1 MKKKKAL
8 MIVLAVLALGLAGLM
23 LSGCDGD
30 KELAAP
36 TGLEITNDVLTWKA
50 VEGADG
56 YTVEINGEEYKTKNN
71 SLDLFEI
78 TNKYGTYEIR
88 VAADS
93 VTEGVLSSDWSEQT
107 SLTLTMPDWLQVYQT
122 ADERGFELCVVDKTK
137 AQGKLIVPSF
147 INGKAVVGIRA
158 NGFYECT
165 GLTGLI
171 LPDTVEYI
179 DVNAFLGCKEL
190 TRVRWSAGLRKINTG
205 AFDYTGLETL
215 VLPEGV
221 TFLGANAFG
230 HAKLKSVSLPSTVAK
245 MTESNEKSDANPFA
259 FCENLE
265 EIYVAEGNKAYK
277 SDGNCVMRR
286 EDNTL
291 VAGCKASKIPSYTE
305 HIGRFAFQ
313 GAALE
318 SVALP
323 EGVTSIE
330 DYAFAHNDRLKEITL
345 PQSLTSIGK
354 AVFFWC
360 TALGK
365 IAIPDGVTSVGDN
378 AFSTCVSLKELAL
391 GAELLSAGCGLTEFC
406 VALEKITVSENNE
419 SFSGEGN
426 CLTRKADNTVIA
438 GCASSKIPAGTEQ
451 IGEYAFCGQT
461 QLGAIDFPDGLKN
474 IGHYAFSCTGLKE
487 LKLPRG
493 LQRIGVSAFAN
504 CIELEYVQIP
514 DSVTDVGSKAF
525 VCEQEIGI
533 HYYVCTSMTAV
544 ITDSLTELKEETFI
558 SSCTIYT
565 SHTAMPDGWKNALL
579 VDGFRQAP
587 KVVWGCELALDDDG
601 LPYVVSAPL
610 NLHEVTAHYLAT
622 SITGYAPERNG
633 WVFKGWATEPQG
645 EAEFVP
651 QKTELGFNLIEWPE
665 RLDFRLKLETA
676 GLDVRVLLYLYH
688 KRYEKQKN
696 SIGQEQLEQLYESGT
711 ERLYAVWEKI

>member
-23 LSGCDGD
+23 LSGCERDR
-30 KELAAP
+30 ELAVP

-56 YTVEINGEEYKTKNN
+56 YTVEINGEEYKTQNN

-107 SLTLTMPDWLQVYQT
+107 SLNLTMPDWLQVYQT

-179 DVNAFLGCKEL
+179 DVNAFLGCEEL
-190 TRVRWSAGLRKINTG
+190 TRVRWSAGLRKINSG
-205 AFDYTGLETL
+205 AFDCTGLETL

-221 TFLGANAFG
+221 TFLGGNAFG

-245 MTESNEKSDANPFA
+245 MTATNEKSDANPFA

-291 VAGCKASKIPSYTE
+291 VAGCKKSKIPSYTE
-305 HIGRFAFQ
+305 HIGRSAFQ

-354 AVFFWC
+354 YAFLWC
-360 TALGK
+360 AALES
-365 IAIPDGVTSVGDN
+365 IALPDGVTSVGNN
-378 AFSTCVSLKELAL
+378 AFSTCISLKELAL
-391 GAELLSAGCGLTEFC
+391 GAELLNAGCGLTEFC

-419 SFSGEGN
+419 SFSDEGN

-533 HYYVCTSMTAV
+533 YYDCTSMTAV

-558 SSCTIYT
+558 SLCTIYT

-587 KVVWGCELALDDDG
+587 KVVWGCELALDEDG

-651 QKTELGFNLIEWPE
+651 QKTELEFNPVLPE
-665 RLDFRLKLETA
+665 RLDFRLSTA
-676 GLDVRVLLYLYH
+676 MLDVRVLLYFYH
-688 KRYEKQKN
+688 KTYEKQIN
-696 SIGQEQLEQLYESGT
+696 SIGQEQREQLYESGT

>member
-23 LSGCDGD
+23 LSGCERDR
-30 KELAAP
+30 ELAAP

-56 YTVEINGEEYKTKNN
+56 YTVEINGEEYKTQNN

-78 TNKYGTYEIR
+78 TNKYGAYEIR

-107 SLTLTMPDWLQVYQT
+107 SLNLTMPDWLQVYQT
-122 ADERGFELCVVDKTK
+122 ADEKGFELCVVDKTK

-179 DVNAFLGCKEL
+179 DVNAFWGCEEL

-291 VAGCKASKIPSYTE
+291 VAGCKKSKIPSYTE
-305 HIGRFAFQ
+305 HIGRSAFQ

-330 DYAFAHNDRLKEITL
+330 DYAFARNDRLKEITL

-354 AVFFWC
+354 YAFLWC
-360 TALGK
+360 AALES
-365 IAIPDGVTSVGDN
+365 IALPDGVTSVGNN
-378 AFSTCVSLKELAL
+378 AFSTCISLKELAL
-391 GAELLSAGCGLTEFC
+391 GAELLNAGCGLTEFC

-419 SFSGEGN
+419 SFSDEGN

-533 HYYVCTSMTAV
+533 YYDCTSMTAV

-558 SSCTIYT
+558 SLCTIYT

-587 KVVWGCELALDDDG
+587 KVVWGCELALDEDG

-651 QKTELGFNLIEWPE
+651 QKTELEFNPVLPE
-665 RLDFRLKLETA
+665 RLDFRLSTA
-676 GLDVRVLLYLYH
+676 MLDVRVLLYFYH
-688 KRYEKQKN
+688 KTYEKQIN
-696 SIGQEQLEQLYESGT
+696 SIGQEQREQLYESGT

>member
-8 MIVLAVLALGLAGLM
+8 VIVLAVLLLGLAGLV

-30 KELAAP
+30 RELAAP

-56 YTVEINGEEYKTKNN
+56 YTVEVNGEEYKTQNN

-147 INGKAVVGIRA
+147 IDGKAVVGIKA
-158 NGFYECT
+158 NGFYECA

-179 DVNAFLGCKEL
+179 DVNAFEGCEKL
-190 TRVRWSAGLRKINTG
+190 TRVRWSAGLRKINSG
-205 AFDYTGLETL
+205 AFDCTGLETL

-221 TFLGANAFG
+221 TFLGGNAFG

-245 MTESNEKSDANPFA
+245 MTATNEKSDANPFA

-345 PQSLTSIGK
+345 PQSLTSIGND
-354 AVFFWC
+354 AFLWC
-360 TALGK
+360 AALES
-365 IAIPDGVTSVGDN
+365 IALPDGVTSVGDK
-378 AFSTCVSLKELAL
+378 AFSTCVSLKELSL
-391 GAELLSAGCGLTEFC
+391 GAELLNAGCGLTEFC

-533 HYYVCTSMTAV
+533 YYDCTSMTAV

-558 SSCTIYT
+558 SLCTIYT

-587 KVVWGCELALDDDG
+587 KVVWGCELALDEDG

-651 QKTELGFNLIEWPE
+651 QKTELEFNPVLPE
-665 RLDFRLKLETA
+665 RLDFRLSTA
-676 GLDVRVLLYLYH
+676 MLDVRVLLYFYH
-688 KRYEKQKN
+688 KTYEKQIN
-696 SIGQEQLEQLYESGT
+696 SIGQEQREQLYESGT

>member
-36 TGLEITNDVLTWKA
+36 TGLEITNDVLGWKA
-50 VEGADG
+50 IEGADG
-56 YTVEINGEEYKTKNN
+56 YTVEINGEEYKTQNN

-165 GLTGLI
+165 GVTGLI

-179 DVNAFLGCKEL
+179 DVNAFEGCEEL

-205 AFDYTGLETL
+205 AFDRTGLETL

-245 MTESNEKSDANPFA
+245 MTATNEKSDANPFA

-360 TALGK
+360 AALGK

-419 SFSGEGN
+419 SFSDEGN

-461 QLGAIDFPDGLKN
+461 QLGAIDFPDGLKK

-493 LQRIGVSAFAN
+493 LQRIGSHAFGN

-533 HYYVCTSMTAV
+533 YYDCTSMTAV

-558 SSCTIYT
+558 SLCTIYT

-587 KVVWGCELALDDDG
+587 KVVWGCELALDEDG

-651 QKTELGFNLIEWPE
+651 QKTELEFNPVLPE
-665 RLDFRLKLETA
+665 RLDFRLSTA
-676 GLDVRVLLYLYH
+676 MLDVRVLLYFYH
-688 KRYEKQKN
+688 KTYEKQIN
-696 SIGQEQLEQLYESGT
+696 SIGQEQREQLYESGT

>member
-23 LSGCDGD
+23 LSGCERDR
-30 KELAAP
+30 ELAVP

-56 YTVEINGEEYKTKNN
+56 YTVEINGEEYKTQNN

-147 INGKAVVGIRA
+147 INGKAVVGIKA
-158 NGFYECT
+158 NGFYECA
-165 GLTGLI
+165 GVTGLI

-179 DVNAFLGCKEL
+179 DVNAFEGCEKL

-205 AFDYTGLETL
+205 AFDRTGLETL

-221 TFLGANAFG
+221 TFLGGNAFG

-245 MTESNEKSDANPFA
+245 MTATNEKSDANPFA

-291 VAGCKASKIPSYTE
+291 VVGCKASKIPSYTE

-354 AVFFWC
+354 YAFLWC
-360 TALGK
+360 AALES
-365 IAIPDGVTSVGDN
+365 IALPDGVTSVGDN

-391 GAELLSAGCGLTEFC
+391 GAELLNAGCGLTEFC

-419 SFSGEGN
+419 SFSDEGN

-533 HYYVCTSMTAV
+533 YYDCTSMTAV

-558 SSCTIYT
+558 SLCTIYT

-587 KVVWGCELALDDDG
+587 KVVWGCELALDEDG

-651 QKTELGFNLIEWPE
+651 QKTELEFNPVLPE
-665 RLDFRLKLETA
+665 RLDFRLSTA
-676 GLDVRVLLYLYH
+676 MLDVRVLLYFYH
-688 KRYEKQKN
+688 KTYEKQIN
-696 SIGQEQLEQLYESGT
+696 SIGQEQREQLYESGA

>member
-8 MIVLAVLALGLAGLM
+8 VIVLAVLLLGLAGLV

-30 KELAAP
+30 RELAAP

-56 YTVEINGEEYKTKNN
+56 YTVEVNGEEYKTQNN

-107 SLTLTMPDWLQVYQT
+107 SLNLTMPDWLQVYQT

-147 INGKAVVGIRA
+147 INGKAVVGIKA
-158 NGFYECT
+158 NGFYECA
-165 GLTGLI
+165 GVTGLI

-179 DVNAFLGCKEL
+179 DVNAFEGCEKL

-205 AFDYTGLETL
+205 AFDRTGLETL

-221 TFLGANAFG
+221 TFLGGNAFG

-245 MTESNEKSDANPFA
+245 MTATNEKSDANPFA

-265 EIYVAEGNKAYK
+265 EIYVAEGNKVYK
-277 SDGNCVMRR
+277 SEGNCVMRR

-291 VAGCKASKIPSYTE
+291 VVGCKASKIPSYTE
-305 HIGRFAFQ
+305 HIGRSAFQ

-354 AVFFWC
+354 YAFLWC
-360 TALGK
+360 AALES
-365 IAIPDGVTSVGDN
+365 IALPDGVTSVGDK
-378 AFSTCVSLKELAL
+378 AFSTCISLKELAL
-391 GAELLSAGCGLTEFC
+391 GAELLNAGCGLTEFC

-419 SFSGEGN
+419 FFSDEGN
-426 CLTRKADNTVIA
+426 CLTRKADSTVIA

-461 QLGAIDFPDGLKN
+461 QLGAIDFPDGLKK
-474 IGHYAFSCTGLKE
+474 IGNYAFSCTGLKE

-493 LQRIGVSAFAN
+493 LQRIGAYAFAN

-514 DSVTDVGSKAF
+514 DSVTYVGSCAF
-525 VCEQEIGI
+525 VCEQTDGYFNRQIAST
-533 HYYVCTSMTAV
+533 VLTAV
-544 ITDSLTELKEETFI
+544 VPDSVTNFVVNSFEG
-558 SSCTIYT
+558 TIYT
-565 SHTAMPDGWKNALL
+565 SHTAMPVGWTGKLDTNATI
-579 VDGFRQAP
+579 VF
-587 KVVWGCELALDDDG
+587 GCELALDDDG

-610 NLHEVTAHYLAT
+610 NLYEVTDHYLAT

>member
-8 MIVLAVLALGLAGLM
+8 VIVLAVLLLGLAGLV

-30 KELAAP
+30 RELAAP

-56 YTVEINGEEYKTKNN
+56 YTVEVNGEEYKTQNN

-122 ADERGFELCVVDKTK
+122 ADEKGFELCVVDKTK

-147 INGKAVVGIRA
+147 IDGKAVVGIKA
-158 NGFYECT
+158 NGFYECA

-179 DVNAFLGCKEL
+179 DANAFFGCEEL
-190 TRVRWSAGLRKINTG
+190 TRVRWSAGLRKINSG
-205 AFDYTGLETL
+205 AFDCTGLETL

-221 TFLGANAFG
+221 TFLGGNAFG

-245 MTESNEKSDANPFA
+245 MTATNEKSDANPFA

-345 PQSLTSIGK
+345 PQSLTSIGND
-354 AVFFWC
+354 AFLWC
-360 TALGK
+360 AALES
-365 IAIPDGVTSVGDN
+365 IALPDGVTSVGDK
-378 AFSTCVSLKELAL
+378 AFSTCVSLKELSL
-391 GAELLSAGCGLTEFC
+391 GAELLNAGYGLTEFC

-461 QLGAIDFPDGLKN
+461 QLGAIDFPDGLKK

-504 CIELEYVQIP
+504 CIELEHVQIP

-525 VCEQEIGI
+525 VCEQKIGI
-533 HYYVCTSMTAV
+533 YYDCTSMTAV

-558 SSCTIYT
+558 SLCTIYT

-587 KVVWGCELALDDDG
+587 KVVWGCELALDEDG

-651 QKTELGFNLIEWPE
+651 QKTELEFNPVLPE
-665 RLDFRLKLETA
+665 RLDFRLSTA
-676 GLDVRVLLYLYH
+676 MLDVRVLLYFYH
-688 KRYEKQKN
+688 KTYEKQIN
-696 SIGQEQLEQLYESGT
+696 SIGQEQREQLYESGT

>member
-36 TGLEITNDVLTWKA
+36 TGLEITNDVLGWKA
-50 VEGADG
+50 IEGADG
-56 YTVEINGEEYKTKNN
+56 YTVEINGEEYKTQNN

-165 GLTGLI
+165 GVTGLI

-179 DVNAFLGCKEL
+179 DVNAFEGCEKL

-205 AFDYTGLETL
+205 AFDRTGLETL

-245 MTESNEKSDANPFA
+245 MTATNEKSDANPFA

-291 VAGCKASKIPSYTE
+291 VVGCKASKIPSYTE

-354 AVFFWC
+354 YAFLWC
-360 TALGK
+360 AALES
-365 IAIPDGVTSVGDN
+365 IALPDGVTSVGNN
-378 AFSTCVSLKELAL
+378 AFSTCISLKELAL
-391 GAELLSAGCGLTEFC
+391 GAELLNAGCGLTEFC

-419 SFSGEGN
+419 FFSDEGN
-426 CLTRKADNTVIA
+426 CLTRKADSTVIA

-461 QLGAIDFPDGLKN
+461 QLGAIDFPDGLKK
-474 IGHYAFSCTGLKE
+474 IGNYAFSCTGLKE

-493 LQRIGVSAFAN
+493 LQRIGAYAFAN

-533 HYYVCTSMTAV
+533 YYDCTSMTAV

-558 SSCTIYT
+558 SLCTIYT

-587 KVVWGCELALDDDG
+587 KVVWGCELALDEDG

-651 QKTELGFNLIEWPE
+651 QKTELEFNPVLPE
-665 RLDFRLKLETA
+665 RLDFRLSTA
-676 GLDVRVLLYLYH
+676 MLDVRVLLYFYH
-688 KRYEKQKN
+688 KTYEKQIN

>member
-8 MIVLAVLALGLAGLM
+8 MIVLAVLALGLAGLV

-30 KELAAP
+30 RELAAP

-56 YTVEINGEEYKTKNN
+56 YTVEVNGEEYKTQNN

-78 TNKYGTYEIR
+78 TNKYGAYEIR

-122 ADERGFELCVVDKTK
+122 ADEKGFELCVVDKTK

-147 INGKAVVGIRA
+147 IDGKAVVGIKA
-158 NGFYECT
+158 NGFYECA

-179 DVNAFLGCKEL
+179 DVNAFEGCEKL
-190 TRVRWSAGLRKINTG
+190 TRVRWSAGLRKINSG
-205 AFDYTGLETL
+205 AFDCTGLETL

-221 TFLGANAFG
+221 TFLGGNAFG

-245 MTESNEKSDANPFA
+245 MTATNEKSDANPFA

-360 TALGK
+360 AALGK

-461 QLGAIDFPDGLKN
+461 QLGAIDFPDGLKK

-533 HYYVCTSMTAV
+533 YYDCTSMTAV

-558 SSCTIYT
+558 SLCTIYT

-587 KVVWGCELALDDDG
+587 KVVWGCELALDEDG

-651 QKTELGFNLIEWPE
+651 QKTELEFNPVLPE
-665 RLDFRLKLETA
+665 RLDFRLSTA
-676 GLDVRVLLYLYH
+676 MLDVRVLLYFYH
-688 KRYEKQKN
+688 KTYEKQIN
-696 SIGQEQLEQLYESGT
+696 SIGQEQREQLYESGT

>member
-8 MIVLAVLALGLAGLM
+8 VIVLAVLLLGLAGLV

-30 KELAAP
+30 RELAAP

-56 YTVEINGEEYKTKNN
+56 YTVEVNGEEYKTQNN

-107 SLTLTMPDWLQVYQT
+107 SLTINFPDWF
-122 ADERGFELCVVDKTK
+122 GFLPTDDGKGWEVDYIDKTEL
-137 AQGKLIVPSF
+137 QGKLIVPSF
-147 INGKAVVGIRA
+147 LEGKAVVGVNA
-158 NGFYECT
+158 NVFKDCA

-179 DVNAFLGCKEL
+179 DVNAFYGCEEL
-190 TRVRWSAGLRKINTG
+190 TRVRWSAGLKKIDEG
-205 AFDYTGLETL
+205 AFRYTGLETL

-221 TFLGANAFG
+221 TILGANAFSYTN
-230 HAKLKSVSLPSTVAK
+230 LKSVSLPSTVAK
-245 MTESNEKSDANPFA
+245 MTATNEKSDANPFA

-265 EIYVAEGNKAYK
+265 EIYVAEGNKVYK
-277 SDGNCVMRR
+277 SEGNCVMRR

-291 VAGCKASKIPSYTE
+291 VVGCKASKIPSYTE
-305 HIGRFAFQ
+305 HIGRSAFQ

-330 DYAFAHNDRLKEITL
+330 DSAFAHNDRLKEITL

-354 AVFFWC
+354 TVFFWC
-360 TALGK
+360 AALES
-365 IAIPDGVTSVGDN
+365 IALPDGVTSVGDK
-378 AFSTCVSLKELAL
+378 AFSTCISLKELAL
-391 GAELLSAGCGLTEFC
+391 GAELLNAGCGLTEFC

-419 SFSGEGN
+419 SFSDEGN

-461 QLGAIDFPDGLKN
+461 QLGAIDFPDGLKK
-474 IGHYAFSCTGLKE
+474 IGNYAFSCTGLKE

-493 LQRIGVSAFAN
+493 LQRIGAYAFAN

-514 DSVTDVGSKAF
+514 DSVTYVGSCAF
-525 VCEQEIGI
+525 VCEQTDGYFNRQIAST
-533 HYYVCTSMTAV
+533 VLTAV
-544 ITDSLTELKEETFI
+544 VPDSVTNFVVNSFEG
-558 SSCTIYT
+558 TIYT
-565 SHTAMPDGWKNALL
+565 SHTAMPVGWTGKLDTNATI
-579 VDGFRQAP
+579 VF
-587 KVVWGCELALDDDG
+587 GCELALDDDG

-610 NLHEVTAHYLAT
+610 NLYEVTDHYLRT
-622 SITGYAPERNG
+622 NITGYAPERNG

>member
-23 LSGCDGD
+23 LSGCERDR
-30 KELAAP
+30 ELAAP

-56 YTVEINGEEYKTKNN
+56 YTVEINGEEYKTQNN

-78 TNKYGTYEIR
+78 TNKYGAYEIR

-107 SLTLTMPDWLQVYQT
+107 SLNLTMPDWLQVYQT
-122 ADERGFELCVVDKTK
+122 ADEKGFELCVVDKTK

-147 INGKAVVGIRA
+147 INGKAVVGIRV

-179 DVNAFLGCKEL
+179 DVNAFLGCEEL
-190 TRVRWSAGLRKINTG
+190 TRVRWSAGLRKINSG
-205 AFDYTGLETL
+205 AFDCTGLETL

-221 TFLGANAFG
+221 TFLGGNAFG

-245 MTESNEKSDANPFA
+245 MTATNEKSDANPFA

-291 VAGCKASKIPSYTE
+291 VAGCKKSKIPSYTE
-305 HIGRFAFQ
+305 HIGRSAFQ

-323 EGVTSIE
+323 EGVTSIGNF
-330 DYAFAHNDRLKEITL
+330 AFAHNDRLKEITL

-354 AVFFWC
+354 YAFLWC
-360 TALGK
+360 AALGK

-391 GAELLSAGCGLTEFC
+391 GAELLNAGCGLTELC

-426 CLTRKADNTVIA
+426 CLTRKADSTVIA

-461 QLGAIDFPDGLKN
+461 QLGAIDFPDGLKK

-493 LQRIGVSAFAN
+493 LQRIGSHAFGN
-504 CIELEYVQIP
+504 CIELEHVQIP
-514 DSVTDVGSKAF
+514 DSVTYIGTNAF
-525 VCEQEIGI
+525 VCEQEIEI
-533 HYYVCTSMTAV
+533 YYVCTSMTAV

-651 QKTELGFNLIEWPE
+651 QKTELEFKPVLPE
-665 RLDFRLKLETA
+665 RLDFRLATA
-676 GLDVRVLLYLYH
+676 LLDVRVLLYFYD
-688 KRYEKQKN
+688 KTYEKQIN
-696 SIGQEQLEQLYESGT
+696 SIGQEQQEQLYESGA

>member
-23 LSGCDGD
+23 LSGCERDR
-30 KELAAP
+30 ELAVP

-78 TNKYGTYEIR
+78 TNKYGSYEIR

-107 SLTLTMPDWLQVYQT
+107 SLTLTMPDWF
-122 ADERGFELCVVDKTK
+122 GFLPTDDGKGWEAVVIDATK

-165 GLTGLI
+165 GVTGLI

-179 DVNAFLGCKEL
+179 DVNAFEGCEKL

-205 AFDYTGLETL
+205 AFDRTGLETL

-245 MTESNEKSDANPFA
+245 MTATNEKSDANPFA

-360 TALGK
+360 AALGK

-461 QLGAIDFPDGLKN
+461 QLGAIDFPDGLKK

-493 LQRIGVSAFAN
+493 LQRIGSHAFGN

-533 HYYVCTSMTAV
+533 YYDCTSMTAV

-558 SSCTIYT
+558 SLCTIYT

-587 KVVWGCELALDDDG
+587 KVVWGCELALDEDG

-651 QKTELGFNLIEWPE
+651 QKTELEFNPVLPE
-665 RLDFRLKLETA
+665 RLDFRLSTA
-676 GLDVRVLLYLYH
+676 MLDVRVLLYFYH
-688 KRYEKQKN
+688 KTYEKQIN
-696 SIGQEQLEQLYESGT
+696 SIGQEQREQLYESGT

>member
-8 MIVLAVLALGLAGLM
+8 VIVLAVLLLGLAGLV

-30 KELAAP
+30 RELAAP

-56 YTVEINGEEYKTKNN
+56 YTVEVNGEEYKTQNN

-122 ADERGFELCVVDKTK
+122 ADEKGFELCVVDKTK

-147 INGKAVVGIRA
+147 INGKAVVGIKA
-158 NGFYECT
+158 NGFYECA

-179 DVNAFLGCKEL
+179 DVNAFEGCEKL
-190 TRVRWSAGLRKINTG
+190 TRVRWSAGLRKINSG
-205 AFDYTGLETL
+205 AFDRTGLETL

-245 MTESNEKSDANPFA
+245 MTATNEKSDANPFA

-291 VAGCKASKIPSYTE
+291 VVGCKASKIPSYTE

-345 PQSLTSIGK
+345 PQSLTSIGND
-354 AVFFWC
+354 AFLWC
-360 TALGK
+360 AALES
-365 IAIPDGVTSVGDN
+365 IALPDGVTSVGDK
-378 AFSTCVSLKELAL
+378 AFSTCVSLKELSL
-391 GAELLSAGCGLTEFC
+391 GAELLNAGYGLTEFC

-419 SFSGEGN
+419 SFSDEGN

-533 HYYVCTSMTAV
+533 YYDCTSMTAV

-558 SSCTIYT
+558 SLCTIYT

-587 KVVWGCELALDDDG
+587 KVVWGCELALDEDG

-651 QKTELGFNLIEWPE
+651 QKTELEFNPVLPE
-665 RLDFRLKLETA
+665 RLDFRLSTA
-676 GLDVRVLLYLYH
+676 MLDVRVLLYFYH
-688 KRYEKQKN
+688 KTYEKQIN
-696 SIGQEQLEQLYESGT
+696 SIGQEQQEQLYESGT

>member
-8 MIVLAVLALGLAGLM
+8 MIVLAVLALGLAGLV

-165 GLTGLI
+165 GVTGLI

-179 DVNAFLGCKEL
+179 DVNAFEGCEKL

-205 AFDYTGLETL
+205 AFDRTGLETL

-245 MTESNEKSDANPFA
+245 MTATNEKSDANPFA

-305 HIGRFAFQ
+305 HIGRSAFQ

-330 DYAFAHNDRLKEITL
+330 DSAFAHNDRLKEITL

-354 AVFFWC
+354 TVFFWC
-360 TALGK
+360 AALES
-365 IAIPDGVTSVGDN
+365 IALPDGVTSVGDK
-378 AFSTCVSLKELAL
+378 AFSTCISLKELAL

-419 SFSGEGN
+419 FFSDEGN

-461 QLGAIDFPDGLKN
+461 QLGAIDFPDGLKK

-493 LQRIGVSAFAN
+493 LQRIGAYAFAN

-514 DSVTDVGSKAF
+514 DSVTYVGSCAF
-525 VCEQEIGI
+525 VCEQTDGYFNRQIAST
-533 HYYVCTSMTAV
+533 VLTAV
-544 ITDSLTELKEETFI
+544 VPDSVTNFVVNSFEG
-558 SSCTIYT
+558 TIYT
-565 SHTAMPDGWKNALL
+565 SHTAMPVGWTGKLDTNATI
-579 VDGFRQAP
+579 VF
-587 KVVWGCELALDDDG
+587 GCELALDDDG

-610 NLHEVTAHYLAT
+610 NLYEVTDHYLRT
-622 SITGYAPERNG
+622 NITGYAPERNG

-651 QKTELGFNLIEWPE
+651 QKTELEFKPVLPE
-665 RLDFRLKLETA
+665 RLDFRLATA
-676 GLDVRVLLYLYH
+676 KLDVRVLLYFYD
-688 KRYEKQKN
+688 KTYEKQIN

>member
-8 MIVLAVLALGLAGLM
+8 MIVLAVLALGLAGLV
-23 LSGCDGD
+23 LSGCERDR
-30 KELAAP
+30 ELAAP

-56 YTVEINGEEYKTKNN
+56 YTVEINGEEYKTQNN

-78 TNKYGTYEIR
+78 TNKYGAYEIR

-107 SLTLTMPDWLQVYQT
+107 SLNLTMPDWLQVYQT
-122 ADERGFELCVVDKTK
+122 ADEKGFELCVVDKTK

-179 DVNAFLGCKEL
+179 DVNAFLGCEEL
-190 TRVRWSAGLRKINTG
+190 TRVRWSAGLRKINSG
-205 AFDYTGLETL
+205 AFDCTGLETL

-221 TFLGANAFG
+221 TFLGGNAFG

-245 MTESNEKSDANPFA
+245 MTATNEKSDANPFA

-291 VAGCKASKIPSYTE
+291 VAGCKKSKIPSYTE
-305 HIGRFAFQ
+305 HIGRSAFQ

-354 AVFFWC
+354 YAFLWC
-360 TALGK
+360 AALES
-365 IAIPDGVTSVGDN
+365 IALPDGVTSVGNN
-378 AFSTCVSLKELAL
+378 AFSTCISLKELAL
-391 GAELLSAGCGLTEFC
+391 GAELLNAGCGLTEFC

-419 SFSGEGN
+419 SFSDEGN

-533 HYYVCTSMTAV
+533 YYDCTSMTAV

-558 SSCTIYT
+558 SLCTIYT

-587 KVVWGCELALDDDG
+587 KVVWGCELALDEDG

-651 QKTELGFNLIEWPE
+651 QKTELEFNPVLPE
-665 RLDFRLKLETA
+665 RLDFRLSTA
-676 GLDVRVLLYLYH
+676 MLDVRVLLYFYH
-688 KRYEKQKN
+688 KTYEKQIN
-696 SIGQEQLEQLYESGT
+696 SIGQEQREQLYESGT

>member
-23 LSGCDGD
+23 LSGCERDR
-30 KELAAP
+30 ELAVP

-56 YTVEINGEEYKTKNN
+56 YTVEINGEEYKTQNN

-165 GLTGLI
+165 GVTGLI

-179 DVNAFLGCKEL
+179 DVNAFEGCEKL

-205 AFDYTGLETL
+205 AFDRTGLETL

-245 MTESNEKSDANPFA
+245 MTATNEKSDANPFA

-360 TALGK
+360 AALGK

-461 QLGAIDFPDGLKN
+461 QLGAIDFPDGLKK

-493 LQRIGVSAFAN
+493 LQRIGSHAFGN

-533 HYYVCTSMTAV
+533 YYDCTSMTAV

-558 SSCTIYT
+558 SLCTIYT

-587 KVVWGCELALDDDG
+587 KVVWGCELALDEDG

-651 QKTELGFNLIEWPE
+651 QKTELEFNPVLPE
-665 RLDFRLKLETA
+665 RLDFRLSTA
-676 GLDVRVLLYLYH
+676 MLDVRVLLYFYH
-688 KRYEKQKN
+688 KTYEKQIN
-696 SIGQEQLEQLYESGT
+696 SIGQEQREQLYESGT

>member
-23 LSGCDGD
+23 LSGCERDR
-30 KELAAP
+30 ELAVP

-56 YTVEINGEEYKTKNN
+56 YTVEINGEEYKTQTN

-165 GLTGLI
+165 GVTGLI

-179 DVNAFLGCKEL
+179 DVNAFEGCEKL

-205 AFDYTGLETL
+205 AFDRTGLETL

-221 TFLGANAFG
+221 TFLGGNAFG

-245 MTESNEKSDANPFA
+245 MTATNEKSDANPFA

-360 TALGK
+360 AALGK

-461 QLGAIDFPDGLKN
+461 QLGAIDFPDGLKK

-493 LQRIGVSAFAN
+493 LQRIGSHAFGN

-533 HYYVCTSMTAV
+533 YYDCTSMTAV

-558 SSCTIYT
+558 SLCTIYT

-587 KVVWGCELALDDDG
+587 KVVWGCELALDEDG

-651 QKTELGFNLIEWPE
+651 QKTELEFNPVLPE
-665 RLDFRLKLETA
+665 RLDFRLSTA
-676 GLDVRVLLYLYH
+676 MLDVRVLLYFYH
-688 KRYEKQKN
+688 KTYEKQIN
-696 SIGQEQLEQLYESGT
+696 SIGQEQREQLYESGT

>member
-8 MIVLAVLALGLAGLM
+8 VIVLAVLLLGLAGLV

-30 KELAAP
+30 RELAAP

-56 YTVEINGEEYKTKNN
+56 YTVEVNGEEYKTQNN

-165 GLTGLI
+165 GVTGLI

-179 DVNAFLGCKEL
+179 DVNAFEGCEKL
-190 TRVRWSAGLRKINTG
+190 TRVRWSAGLRKINSA
-205 AFDYTGLETL
+205 AFDCTGLETL

-245 MTESNEKSDANPFA
+245 MTATNEKSDANPFA

-291 VAGCKASKIPSYTE
+291 VVGCKASKIPSYTE

-354 AVFFWC
+354 YAFLWC
-360 TALGK
+360 AALES
-365 IAIPDGVTSVGDN
+365 IALPDGVTSVGNN
-378 AFSTCVSLKELAL
+378 AFSTCISLKELAL
-391 GAELLSAGCGLTEFC
+391 GAELLNAGCGLTEFC

-419 SFSGEGN
+419 SFSDEGN

-533 HYYVCTSMTAV
+533 YYDCTSMTAV
-544 ITDSLTELKEETFI
+544 ITDSLKEETFI
-558 SSCTIYT
+558 SLCTIYT

-587 KVVWGCELALDDDG
+587 KVVWGCELALDEDG

-651 QKTELGFNLIEWPE
+651 QKTELEFNPVLPE
-665 RLDFRLKLETA
+665 RLDFRLSTA
-676 GLDVRVLLYLYH
+676 MLDVRVLLYFYH
-688 KRYEKQKN
+688 KTYEKQIN
-696 SIGQEQLEQLYESGT
+696 SIGQEQREQLYESGT

>member
-23 LSGCDGD
+23 LSGCERDR
-30 KELAAP
+30 ELAAP

-56 YTVEINGEEYKTKNN
+56 YTVEINGEEYQVSTN

-78 TNKYGTYEIR
+78 TNKYGAYEIR

-107 SLTLTMPDWLQVYQT
+107 SLNLTMPDWLQVYQT
-122 ADERGFELCVVDKTK
+122 ADEKGFELCVVDKTK

-179 DVNAFLGCKEL
+179 DVNAFLGCEEL
-190 TRVRWSAGLRKINTG
+190 TRVRWSAGLRKINSG
-205 AFDYTGLETL
+205 AFDCTGLETL

-221 TFLGANAFG
+221 TFLGGNAFG

-245 MTESNEKSDANPFA
+245 MTATNEKSDANPFA

-291 VAGCKASKIPSYTE
+291 VAGCKKSKIPSYTE
-305 HIGRFAFQ
+305 HIGRSAFQ

-354 AVFFWC
+354 YAFLWC
-360 TALGK
+360 AALES
-365 IAIPDGVTSVGDN
+365 IALPDGVTSVGNN
-378 AFSTCVSLKELAL
+378 AFSTCISLKELAL
-391 GAELLSAGCGLTEFC
+391 GAELLNAGCGLTEFC

-419 SFSGEGN
+419 SFSDEGN

-533 HYYVCTSMTAV
+533 YYDCTSMTAV

-558 SSCTIYT
+558 SLCTIYT

-587 KVVWGCELALDDDG
+587 KVVWGCELALDEDG

-651 QKTELGFNLIEWPE
+651 QKTELEFNPVLPE
-665 RLDFRLKLETA
+665 RLDFRLSTA
-676 GLDVRVLLYLYH
+676 MLDVRVLLYFYH
-688 KRYEKQKN
+688 KTYEKQIN

>member
-8 MIVLAVLALGLAGLM
+8 MIVLAVLALGLAGLV

-36 TGLEITNDVLTWKA
+36 TGLEITNDVLGWKA
-50 VEGADG
+50 IEGADG
-56 YTVEINGEEYKTKNN
+56 YTVEINGEEYKTQNN

-107 SLTLTMPDWLQVYQT
+107 SLTINFPDWF
-122 ADERGFELCVVDKTK
+122 GFLPTDDGKGWEVDYIDKTEL
-137 AQGKLIVPSF
+137 QGKLIVPSF
-147 INGKAVVGIRA
+147 LEGKAVVGVNA
-158 NGFYECT
+158 NVFKDCA

-179 DVNAFLGCKEL
+179 DVNAFSGCEKL
-190 TRVRWSAGLRKINTG
+190 TRVRWSAGLRKINSG
-205 AFDYTGLETL
+205 AFDCTGLETL

-221 TFLGANAFG
+221 TFLGGNAFG

-245 MTESNEKSDANPFA
+245 MTATNEKSDANPFA

-330 DYAFAHNDRLKEITL
+330 DSAFAHNDRLKEITL

-354 AVFFWC
+354 TVFFWC
-360 TALGK
+360 AALES
-365 IAIPDGVTSVGDN
+365 IALPDGVTSVGDK
-378 AFSTCVSLKELAL
+378 AFSTCISLKELAL
-391 GAELLSAGCGLTEFC
+391 GAELLNAGCGLTEFC

-419 SFSGEGN
+419 FFSDEGN
-426 CLTRKADNTVIA
+426 CLTRKADSTVIA

-514 DSVTDVGSKAF
+514 DSVTYVGSCAF
-525 VCEQEIGI
+525 VCEQTDGYFNRQIAST
-533 HYYVCTSMTAV
+533 VLTAV
-544 ITDSLTELKEETFI
+544 VPDSVTNFVVNSFEG
-558 SSCTIYT
+558 TIYT
-565 SHTAMPDGWKNALL
+565 SHTAMPVGWTGKLDTNATI
-579 VDGFRQAP
+579 VF
-587 KVVWGCELALDDDG
+587 GCELALDDDG

-610 NLHEVTAHYLAT
+610 NLYEVTDHYLRT
-622 SITGYAPERNG
+622 NITGYAPERNG

>member
-36 TGLEITNDVLTWKA
+36 TGLEITNDVLGWKA
-50 VEGADG
+50 IEGADG
-56 YTVEINGEEYKTKNN
+56 YTVEINGEEYKTQNN

-165 GLTGLI
+165 GVTGLI

-179 DVNAFLGCKEL
+179 DVNAFEGCEKL

-205 AFDYTGLETL
+205 AFDRTGLETL

-245 MTESNEKSDANPFA
+245 MTATNEKSDANPFA

-360 TALGK
+360 AALGK

-378 AFSTCVSLKELAL
+378 AFSTCISLKELAL
-391 GAELLSAGCGLTEFC
+391 GAELLNAGCGLTEFC

-419 SFSGEGN
+419 SFSDEGN

-514 DSVTDVGSKAF
+514 DSVTDVGTNAF

-533 HYYVCTSMTAV
+533 YYDCTSMTAV

-558 SSCTIYT
+558 SLCTIYT

-587 KVVWGCELALDDDG
+587 KVVWGCELALDEDG

-651 QKTELGFNLIEWPE
+651 QKTELEFNPVLPE
-665 RLDFRLKLETA
+665 RLDFRLSTA
-676 GLDVRVLLYLYH
+676 MLDVRVLLYFYH
-688 KRYEKQKN
+688 KTYEKQIN
-696 SIGQEQLEQLYESGT
+696 SIGQEQREQLYESGT

>member
-1 MKKKKAL
+1 M
-8 MIVLAVLALGLAGLM
+8 
-23 LSGCDGD
+23 
-30 KELAAP
+30 
-36 TGLEITNDVLTWKA
+36 
-50 VEGADG
+50 EGADG
-56 YTVEINGEEYKTKNN
+56 YTVEINGEEYKTQNN

-78 TNKYGTYEIR
+78 TNKYGAYEIR

-107 SLTLTMPDWLQVYQT
+107 SLNLTMPDWLQVYQT
-122 ADERGFELCVVDKTK
+122 ADEKGFELCVVDKTK

-179 DVNAFLGCKEL
+179 NVNAFLGCEEL
-190 TRVRWSAGLRKINTG
+190 TRVRWSAGLRKINSG
-205 AFDYTGLETL
+205 AFDCTGLETL

-221 TFLGANAFG
+221 TFLGGNAFG

-245 MTESNEKSDANPFA
+245 MTATNEKSDANPFA

-291 VAGCKASKIPSYTE
+291 VAGCKKSKIPSYTE
-305 HIGRFAFQ
+305 HIGRSAFQ

-323 EGVTSIE
+323 EGVTSIGNF
-330 DYAFAHNDRLKEITL
+330 AFAHNDRLKEITL

-354 AVFFWC
+354 YAFLWC
-360 TALGK
+360 AALGK

-391 GAELLSAGCGLTEFC
+391 GAELLNAGCGLTELC

-426 CLTRKADNTVIA
+426 CLTRKADSTVIA

-461 QLGAIDFPDGLKN
+461 QLGAIDFPDGLKK

-493 LQRIGVSAFAN
+493 LQRIGSHAFGN
-504 CIELEYVQIP
+504 CIELEHVQIP

-533 HYYVCTSMTAV
+533 YYDCTSMTAV

-558 SSCTIYT
+558 SLCTIYT

-587 KVVWGCELALDDDG
+587 KVVWGCELALDEDG

-633 WVFKGWATEPQG
+633 WVFKGWEPEPQG

-651 QKTELGFNLIEWPE
+651 QKTELEFNPVLPE
-665 RLDFRLKLETA
+665 RLDFRLSTA
-676 GLDVRVLLYLYH
+676 MLDVRVLLYFYH
-688 KRYEKQKN
+688 KTYEKQIN
-696 SIGQEQLEQLYESGT
+696 SIGQEQREQLYESGT

>member
-36 TGLEITNDVLTWKA
+36 TGLEITNDVLGWKA
-50 VEGADG
+50 IEGADG
-56 YTVEINGEEYKTKNN
+56 YTVEINGEEYKTQNN

-165 GLTGLI
+165 GVTGLI

-179 DVNAFLGCKEL
+179 DVNAFEGCEKL

-205 AFDYTGLETL
+205 AFDRTGLETL

-245 MTESNEKSDANPFA
+245 MTATNEKSDANPFA

-360 TALGK
+360 AALGK
-365 IAIPDGVTSVGDN
+365 IAIPDGVTSVGNN
-378 AFSTCVSLKELAL
+378 AFSTCISLKELAL
-391 GAELLSAGCGLTEFC
+391 GAELLNAGCGLTEFC

-419 SFSGEGN
+419 SFSDEGN

-533 HYYVCTSMTAV
+533 YYDCTSMTAV

-558 SSCTIYT
+558 SLCTIYT

-587 KVVWGCELALDDDG
+587 KVVWGCELALDEDG

-651 QKTELGFNLIEWPE
+651 QKTELEFNPVLPE
-665 RLDFRLKLETA
+665 RLDFRLSTA
-676 GLDVRVLLYLYH
+676 MLDVRVLLYFYH
-688 KRYEKQKN
+688 KTYEKQIN
-696 SIGQEQLEQLYESGT
+696 SIGQEQREQLYESGT

>member
-8 MIVLAVLALGLAGLM
+8 MIVLAVLLLGLAGLV

-56 YTVEINGEEYKTKNN
+56 YTVEINGEEYKTQNN

-107 SLTLTMPDWLQVYQT
+107 SLTLTIPDWFGFLPTDDGKGWET
-122 ADERGFELCVVDKTK
+122 AVIDATK
-137 AQGKLIVPSF
+137 AQGKLIIPSF
-147 INGKAVVGIRA
+147 INGKAVVRA
-158 NGFYECT
+158 KGFNNCT
-165 GLTGLI
+165 GLTGVI
-171 LPDTVEYI
+171 FPDTVEYI
-179 DVNAFLGCKEL
+179 SGFENCQNL
-190 TRVRWSAGLRKINTG
+190 TRVRWSAGLKKIKLG
-205 AFDYTGLETL
+205 AFDGTALETL

-221 TFLGANAFG
+221 TFLGGNAFG

-245 MTESNEKSDANPFA
+245 MTATNEKSDANPFA

-291 VAGCKASKIPSYTE
+291 VVGCKASKIPSYTE

-354 AVFFWC
+354 YAFLWC
-360 TALGK
+360 AALES
-365 IAIPDGVTSVGDN
+365 IALPDGVTSVGNN
-378 AFSTCVSLKELAL
+378 AFSTCISLKELAL
-391 GAELLSAGCGLTEFC
+391 GAELLNAGCGLTEFC

-419 SFSGEGN
+419 SFSDEGN

-533 HYYVCTSMTAV
+533 YYDCTSMTAV

-558 SSCTIYT
+558 SLCTIYT

-587 KVVWGCELALDDDG
+587 KVVWGCELALDEDG

-651 QKTELGFNLIEWPE
+651 QKTELEFNPVLPE
-665 RLDFRLKLETA
+665 RLDFRLSTA
-676 GLDVRVLLYLYH
+676 MLDVRVLLYFYH
-688 KRYEKQKN
+688 KTYEKQIN
-696 SIGQEQLEQLYESGT
+696 SIGQEQREQLYESGT

>member
-36 TGLEITNDVLTWKA
+36 TGLEITNDVLGWKA
-50 VEGADG
+50 IEGADG
-56 YTVEINGEEYKTKNN
+56 YTVEINGEEYKTQNN

-147 INGKAVVGIRA
+147 INGKAVVGIKA
-158 NGFYECT
+158 NGFYECA
-165 GLTGLI
+165 GVTGLI

-179 DVNAFLGCKEL
+179 DVNAFEGCEKL

-205 AFDYTGLETL
+205 AFDRTGLETL

-221 TFLGANAFG
+221 TFLGGNAFG

-245 MTESNEKSDANPFA
+245 MTATNEKSDANPFA

-291 VAGCKASKIPSYTE
+291 VVGCKASKIPSYTE
-305 HIGRFAFQ
+305 HIGCFAFQ

-354 AVFFWC
+354 YAFLWC
-360 TALGK
+360 AALES
-365 IAIPDGVTSVGDN
+365 IALPDGVTSVGNN
-378 AFSTCVSLKELAL
+378 AFSTCISLKELAL
-391 GAELLSAGCGLTEFC
+391 GAELLNAGCGLTEFC

-419 SFSGEGN
+419 SFSDEGN

-533 HYYVCTSMTAV
+533 YYDCTSMTAV

-558 SSCTIYT
+558 SLCTIYT

-587 KVVWGCELALDDDG
+587 KVVWGCELALDEDG

-651 QKTELGFNLIEWPE
+651 QKTELEFNPVLPE
-665 RLDFRLKLETA
+665 RLDFRLSTA
-676 GLDVRVLLYLYH
+676 RLDVRVLLYFYD
-688 KRYEKQKN
+688 KTYEKQIN
-696 SIGQEQLEQLYESGT
+696 SIGQEQLEQLYEAGA